1 MYEFNEGNVVRN
13 EQSAINYIW
22 ICGKEKNNSICIM
35 LPGLG
40 YTTQRPLFHYATN
53 VCMNENVD
61 ILHINYNYLGN
72 EAFKKLDHHDQDQ
85 WIYEDVKSVVT
96 AVLKDAKY
104 ETYFILSKSIGTIP
118 MAYEWIEKDFISKQ
132 NSYGI
137 WLTPLIKDEIV
148 YNALS
153 KTEIPSLYVIGTD
166 DPHYN
171 EESIASINENT
182 NVTGLVIPK
191 ANHGLEVKG
200 DIKMTINIV
209 YDVMESIE
217 KIIKKYKDK

>member
-1 MYEFNEGNVVRN
+1 MYQFNEGSVVRN
-13 EQSAINYIW
+13 EQSTISYTW
-22 ICGKEKNNSICIM
+22 ICGNEKNNSLCIM

-40 YTTQRPLFHYATN
+40 YTTQRPLFHYATS

-61 ILHINYNYLGN
+61 ILHINYNYLDN

-96 AVLKDAKY
+96 EVLNDAKY
-104 ETYFILSKSIGTIP
+104 EIYFILSKSIGTIP
-118 MAYEWIEKDFISKQ
+118 MAYEWNEKDFISGQ
-132 NSYGI
+132 NTYGI

-148 YNALS
+148 YNALL

-166 DPHYN
+166 DPHYV
-171 EESIASINENT
+171 EELIVSINENI
-182 NVTGLVIPK
+182 NVTGLVIPN

-200 DIKMTINIV
+200 DIHTTINIV
-209 YDVMESIE
+209 HDVMESIE
-217 KIIKKYKDK
+217 KFIKKYK